1 MVNLWFCGCV
11 LQCWNCYWSTESLA
25 RVQPTHTCVEL
36 WLKSG
41 PEQESGRSTDGGYRG
56 QFSLFL
62 AFGFTSALCVFKV
75 CAAQQHKK
83 LKDIAA
89 L

>member
-1 MVNLWFCGCV
+1 M
-11 LQCWNCYWSTESLA
+11 
-25 RVQPTHTCVEL
+25 QPTHMCVEL

-62 AFGFTSALCVFKV
+62 AFGFTSALCVLKV

-83 LKDIAA
+83 LKDIAPLA
-89 L
+89 SMSF